1 MDDIWVDMQITIKFE
16 GVDEKGNARLT
27 ITQVRDERTEKQYT
41 PRPQVTN
48 VILGVDEKVDLL
60 PNPNFIIRGKI
71 LGYEPPSFGGVSSGE
86 AFGIPRVGVGPP
98 PNPTE

>member
-16 GVDEKGNARLT
+16 GVDEKGNARIT
-27 ITQVRDERTEKQYT
+27 ITQVRDERTEKQYN

-48 VILGVDEKVDLL
+48 VILGVGEEVDLL
-60 PNPNFIIRGKI
+60 PNPDFIMRGKI
-71 LGYEPPSFGGVSSGE
+71 LGYEPPSLGASSAE

-98 PNPTE
+98 PDPTE